1 MSAHQKLTPQ
11 SAQDVTGSTLF
22 REIDALGGVPSN
34 DCDRGYCEALSDVLA
49 ILERRGFSETA
60 DASPCLLEVL
70 S

>member
-1 MSAHQKLTPQ
+1 MTRHTP
-11 SAQDVTGSTLF
+11 SPTANAQDVTGPTLF